1 MFLIFN
7 VHFFDENMQETIYII
22 AMIEYK
28 IIITLEVLF
37 SACIAIL
44 WALLMLLLI
53 FQNILFSVWYQS
65 KHFVGKPNF
74 EKNNH
79 LSKFSKQ
86 FCCSMTEMMST

>member
-7 VHFFDENMQETIYII
+7 VNFFDENMQETIYII

-53 FQNILFSVWYQS
+53 FRTYYLVFGIKVSIL
-65 KHFVGKPNF
+65 
-74 EKNNH
+74 
-79 LSKFSKQ
+79 
-86 FCCSMTEMMST
+86 